1 MGDTGVATRKEPVG
15 PIGAIENLGVLPRDA
30 WWRGEHVRE
39 LGLTGKGGWALWFL
53 GLGSESKF
61 CSGWPGADDSF
72 VGLWELPFP
81 M

>member
-1 MGDTGVATRKEPVG
+1 MGDTGVATRKETVG
-15 PIGAIENLGVLPRDA
+15 PIGAVENLGVLPRDA

-39 LGLTGKGGWALWFL
+39 LGLTGKGGWVLWFL

-72 VGLWELPFP
+72 VRLWELPFS